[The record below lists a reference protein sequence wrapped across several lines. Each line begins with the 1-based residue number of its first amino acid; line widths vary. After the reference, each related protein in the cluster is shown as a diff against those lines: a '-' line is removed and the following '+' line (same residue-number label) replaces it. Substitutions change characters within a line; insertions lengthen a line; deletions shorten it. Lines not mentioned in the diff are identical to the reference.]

1 MDAELALG
9 AQDTKMIMV
18 FAGAVLSVGPLQAT
32 ARNGTTS
39 EHKSGPIDS
48 ICNQFFRTLFISVE
62 GS

>member
-1 MDAELALG
+1 MDAELALE
-9 AQDTKMIMV
+9 AQETKMIMV

-32 ARNGTTS
+32 ACNGTTS

-48 ICNQFFRTLFISVE
+48 ICNQFFCTLFISVE